1 VLALVDGAGYERLQ
15 GVSGGAAGF
24 GFGFG
29 EGDLAAGSPVCV
41 LSSAGAPSAMT
52 WPWSMT
58 TIRSASS
65 SASSRY
71 WVVSSRVTPPATSS
85 RITFHIRSLL
95 AGSSPV
101 VGSSR
106 NSTGGLVTRPA
117 ARSRRR
123 RIPPEYSFSI
133 RSAASVRSNWSRNL
147 AARFFASP
155 RRRPLSRP
163 IMTRFWRPVR
173 TSSTVASCAVTPMLR
188 WTADASLRT
197 SWPATRAQ
205 PWSGRDSV
213 VRMRRAVVLPVPLR
227 VLCRLTRRTGNH
239 GIR

>member
-1 VLALVDGAGYERLQ
+1 
-15 GVSGGAAGF
+15 
-24 GFGFG
+24 
-29 EGDLAAGSPVCV
+29 
-41 LSSAGAPSAMT
+41 
-52 WPWSMT
+52 MT

-106 NSTGGLVTRPA
+106 KSTGGLVTRPA

-133 RSAASVRSNWSRNL
+133 RSAASVRSNWPRSS
-147 AARFFASP
+147 AARFFALDGGRFLHDVVAGDP
-155 RRRPLSRP
+155 GPALVGQGQGGQDAEGGGLARAVRPE
-163 IMTRFWRPVR
+163 
-173 TSSTVASCAVTPMLR
+173 
-188 WTADASLRT
+188 DAEDG
-197 SWPATRAQ
+197 
-205 PWSGRDSV
+205 SGRDLQV
-213 VRMRRAVVLPVPLR
+213 DPWT
-227 VLCRLTRRTGNH
+227 C
-239 GIR
+239 